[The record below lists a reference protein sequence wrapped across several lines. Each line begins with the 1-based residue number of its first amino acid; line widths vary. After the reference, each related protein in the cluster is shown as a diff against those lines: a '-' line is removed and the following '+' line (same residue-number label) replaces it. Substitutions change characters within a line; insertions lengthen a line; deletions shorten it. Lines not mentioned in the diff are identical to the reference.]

1 MMKIISKAISLANA
15 PMLTEPELLVRAR
28 DWADELHGIVPM
40 EALNAAMHRAFQNHK
55 SGFPV
60 NAYDLKIAYGELQ
73 FEAATIDESRT
84 LSTDEKV
91 EKCTNKENHV
101 DGTFGMIELFIP
113 PDISSEV
120 PCGRC
125 RPDEYTEARQQLM
138 TAVMGMSGGGI
149 KVER

>member
-1 MMKIISKAISLANA
+1 MKIISKAISLANA

-40 EALNAAMHRAFQNHK
+40 EALNASMKRAFQDHK
-55 SGFPV
+55 STFPL
-60 NAYDLKIAYGELQ
+60 NAYDLKMAY
-73 FEAATIDESRT
+73 AANKLDATMVDESRT

-101 DGTFGMIELFIP
+101 EGTFGMIELFVPNKI
-113 PDISSEV
+113 DGLV

-125 RPDEYTEARQQLM
+125 RPEEYAEARVQLI
-138 TAVMGMSGGGI
+138 ASAA
-149 KVER
+149 